1 MWAGG
6 DLEAA
11 GERHGDEACGGVLG
25 ELLRR
30 PLRVRVPLA
39 HDLRTPCSLGALV
52 RATAS
57 EGLGDRCM
65 RNGRVGRGGVGGL
78 VSVQDVDLARDVV
91 AGLAEVNEVL
101 ELGLEGAAPQ
111 VLGAHHNHV
120 GLRLLDEELQLLLL
134 LGLPRPRASS
144 NTPPCH
150 SDLARPRPPLLT
162 GKGGRRAS
170 RLGGGG
176 AARREAGAR
185 IRADTITAPQHMTS
199 N

>member
-1 MWAGG
+1 MGG
-6 DLEAA
+6 W
-11 GERHGDEACGGVLG
+11 
-25 ELLRR
+25 
-30 PLRVRVPLA
+30 
-39 HDLRTPCSLGALV
+39 
-52 RATAS
+52 
-57 EGLGDRCM
+57 
-65 RNGRVGRGGVGGL
+65 GGVGCL

-91 AGLAEVNEVL
+91 AGLAEVDEVL
-101 ELGLEGAAPQ
+101 ELRLEGAAAQ

-134 LGLPRPRASS
+134 LGLRRPRASSNTPPCHSDLASS

-150 SDLARPRPPLLT
+150 SDLARPRPLLLT
-162 GKGGRRAS
+162 GKARRRAS
-170 RLGGGG
+170 HLGGGG